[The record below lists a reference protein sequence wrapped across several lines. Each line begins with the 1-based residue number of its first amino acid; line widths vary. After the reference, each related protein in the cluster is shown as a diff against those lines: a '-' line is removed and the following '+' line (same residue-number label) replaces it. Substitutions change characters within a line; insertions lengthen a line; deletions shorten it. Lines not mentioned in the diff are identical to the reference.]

1 MTMELL
7 KSYKSICRQIK
18 ILEDELNISGL
29 KGVDTTKPSVQSGK
43 ISNPT
48 ENAALSLLFSEE
60 YQRQCSQRDEIIKFI
75 FSIKDQT
82 TKEMALRYAFEDK
95 NLEDIARITNY
106 DSKTVSR
113 KLNFEIKKY
122 NKKMP

>member
-48 ENAALSLLFSEE
+48 EDAALSLLFSEE
-60 YQRQCSQRDEIIKFI
+60 YQRQCSQRNEIIKFI
-75 FSIKDQT
+75 FSIKDQA

>member
-60 YQRQCSQRDEIIKFI
+60 YQRQCSQRNEIIKFI